1 MEAVEERR
9 TFEEIMRKL
18 NYLGNTLKL
27 AFEFG
32 GVDANSLNNMKDI
45 ANWFNEKPH
54 EYLDRFI
61 NDWLELPEFRCIL
74 EKWIKRACALYKY
87 HQMESSVNF
96 KAEQLGEDY
105 VDITNIYEQWRC
117 TIIILLSKHLRE
129 GEMIEL
135 EGTIYLKE
143 QQKNKEKGDGISKGI
158 RDISFQDCLLVD
170 DKGELLALLHKLIDG
185 RKGKYVAIVI
195 RTCYDEGLMNK
206 PTFTQ
211 VKNEFGDIG
220 HKSGYNT
227 YMADGKINTD
237 EKKTVLVALNK
248 YLM

>member
-9 TFEEIMRKL
+9 AFEKNMRKL

-54 EYLDRFI
+54 ENLDSFI

-135 EGTIYLKE
+135 DGTIYLKGQIE
-143 QQKNKEKGDGISKGI
+143 DDIKDDLDSYQKQCFDKLIESGYMCKNGEGYKWKKSKALLAYTMEKLFCHDLEEDFPETKLNKMFGVDRLGKTRSAIHLVNKELPRGFRK
-158 RDISFQDCLLVD
+158 
-170 DKGELLALLHKLIDG
+170 IDEILG
-185 RKGKYVAIVI
+185 
-195 RTCYDEGLMNK
+195 
-206 PTFTQ
+206 
-211 VKNEFGDIG
+211 
-220 HKSGYNT
+220 
-227 YMADGKINTD
+227 
-237 EKKTVLVALNK
+237 
-248 YLM
+248 